1 MYSCMFGFPRC
12 FGVVKTV
19 EALVSLPD
27 FCVPPWFQLR
37 PAAFSSES
45 SKETIR
51 QGATWGWGS
60 HSYFSR
66 MKHLL
71 WGSDLCWACFVVV
84 AVFCCCCFGFVLF
97 FCLSFFKSEASS
109 LYMGDARSLQCTLAI
124 NTWPTV
130 TFHKHKQEAVVF
142 NKPDLAKGFERHFY
156 YGVLSIWISYPL
168 LKDIQLTNVIT
179 WYYYLLPFLALPFIS
194 Y

>member
-1 MYSCMFGFPRC
+1 MFWCGKNSRSFGLTSRFLCPPMVPAETCCIQFRELQGDHPPGCYMRMRFSQLLFKNEASSVRLRSLLSMFCCWGC
-12 FGVVKTV
+12 F
-19 EALVSLPD
+19 
-27 FCVPPWFQLR
+27 
-37 PAAFSSES
+37 
-45 SKETIR
+45 
-51 QGATWGWGS
+51 
-60 HSYFSR
+60 
-66 MKHLL
+66 
-71 WGSDLCWACFVVV
+71 
-84 AVFCCCCFGFVLF
+84 FCCCCFGFVLF